1 MESLQIDK
9 QRLGIKPLVKVPK
22 ENNKKKRM
30 SIHTRLQD
38 INTYKKA
45 TPFSRQ

>member
-22 ENNKKKRM
+22 EN
-30 SIHTRLQD
+30 
-38 INTYKKA
+38 YKKTYEHSHA
-45 TPFSRQ
+45 IARHKHLHKSHPI